1 MAQDRLLR
9 ILKSIVGCAS
19 PKASRTLLCLIALL
33 LVSSTGCAFRRV
45 NLKEQLAN
53 QGPQALSAENPYV
66 AANQLLAEEVEGSS
80 TLRGFVSIRGT
91 PDALE
96 VKKDL
101 AANPI
106 IQLYYLDKTESY
118 VLERLLN
125 DWVIKG
131 PDTIPRE
138 FLGSFFGVIQTE
150 GKAPLVLSGEVVRQV
165 AAPRFTPRNPTNS
178 SSTNGGQRA
187 KPSNSI
193 NNNVSQPTP
202 LTENVAVNRGVNG
215 GANSGANPPVR
226 SVAPPSPVNMT
237 ANESLSGDV
246 MHTVQFQG
254 ETLRIIS
261 IWYTGSV
268 ENAERLGR
276 INGLTDPNHMELGQV
291 IRIPRYLTRN
301 TRPLT
306 EQDVQKL
313 IAARARS

>member
-33 LVSSTGCAFRRV
+33 LVSSAGCAFRRV

-165 AAPRFTPRNPTNS
+165 AAPRLTSRGTTNS
-178 SSTNGGQRA
+178 GTNNSGQRA
-187 KPSNSI
+187 KPSN
-193 NNNVSQPTP
+193 
-202 LTENVAVNRGVNG
+202 AVNG
-215 GANSGANPPVR
+215 GANPPVR
-226 SVAPPSPVNMT
+226 SVAPPTPPSPLNIT
-237 ANESLSGDV
+237 SNESLSGDV

-276 INGLTDPNHMELGQV
+276 INGLNDPNHMELGQV

-313 IAARARS
+313 IAARARP